1 MVLCKGSRV
10 DVLAKIFRL
19 ALNRYIAH
27 ESANIKLCQYQVM
40 VSNGLF
46 EKTTERFSL
55 LQLITFYIS
64 FT

>member
-19 ALNRYIAH
+19 ASNTYIAH

-55 LQLITFYIS
+55 
-64 FT
+64 